1 MTVWLALWWGLDR
14 FVHNEIVLAGP
25 WETVKALWGLLPQ
38 ADFWNSLLHSLLRIL
53 AGFLAG
59 SAAGIL
65 LASAGHHFPL
75 FADFLSPAVRLLKA
89 VPVASFVILF
99 LLWYGK
105 ANIALVICA
114 TVSFPILYLNTLEG
128 LKATDPQLVEMA
140 DVYRVPWHRRLR
152 FLWMPQLRP
161 YLISALSLAMGMSF
175 KSGVAAEVIG
185 QPQLSIGNM
194 LYRAKV
200 FLATPELFA
209 WTAVIVLLSFLCEK
223 AMQGLIRL
231 SGLARRRELKRE
243 KTAAYS
249 AIGRGESLTD
259 IPLPEGAALAC
270 EKVRVSFKNKTVLDG
285 AEVELLP
292 GSRVLLTGPSG
303 IGKTTL
309 LRVLARLQKPD
320 AGVVHGW
327 MGALGLVFQEDRLA
341 EASTVLENIAAVQRH
356 PHLRRNAAAVRRLLP
371 ESVFGQTAG
380 SLSGGEK
387 RRAAVLRALL
397 SDAPVLLF
405 DEPFTGLDEE
415 SADKTQRM
423 IAEMAGERPVLIISH
438 EREDRLAEDGY
449 RQIRIGDRT

>member
-59 SAAGIL
+59 WAAGIL

-152 FLWMPQLRP
+152 FLWLPQLRP

-185 QPQLSIGNM
+185 LPRRSIGEA
-194 LYRAKV
+194 LYQAKL
-200 FLATPELFA
+200 FFNTPELYA
-209 WTAVIVLLSFLCEK
+209 WTLAVILLSVGFEK
-223 AMQGLIRL
+223 LI
-231 SGLARRRELKRE
+231 LAATRWL
-243 KTAAYS
+243 
-249 AIGRGESLTD
+249 GR
-259 IPLPEGAALAC
+259 
-270 EKVRVSFKNKTVLDG
+270 SF
-285 AEVELLP
+285 
-292 GSRVLLTGPSG
+292 
-303 IGKTTL
+303 
-309 LRVLARLQKPD
+309 
-320 AGVVHGW
+320 
-327 MGALGLVFQEDRLA
+327 
-341 EASTVLENIAAVQRH
+341 
-356 PHLRRNAAAVRRLLP
+356 
-371 ESVFGQTAG
+371 
-380 SLSGGEK
+380 GGE
-387 RRAAVLRALL
+387 
-397 SDAPVLLF
+397 
-405 DEPFTGLDEE
+405 
-415 SADKTQRM
+415 
-423 IAEMAGERPVLIISH
+423 
-438 EREDRLAEDGY
+438 
-449 RQIRIGDRT
+449 